1 MSAPLV
7 TLGGDAEGSRW
18 ISVRRAVQVI
28 VIPDGYPTTLEH
40 NEQVRLT
47 QQLGDSFTVM
57 NVRGQLFRIAGDDA
71 DALGKDKPI
80 AAEALADDDKSVED
94 RVWDALRTCF
104 DPEIPANIVDLGL
117 IYGCEVSAKED
128 GTNKVS
134 VRMTLTAPGCG
145 MSGVLKADV
154 ESKLAKIPGVSEG
167 VVEIT
172 FDPPWS
178 QDRMSE
184 AARLQLGFM

>member
-1 MSAPLV
+1 MSGLV

-18 ISVRRAVQVI
+18 ISVRRSVQAI
-28 VIPDGYPTTLEH
+28 VIPDGYPTTLEQ

-71 DALGKDKPI
+71 DALGKDKPV
-80 AAEALADDDKSVED
+80 ASEAPADENKSLEE
-94 RVWDALRTCF
+94 RVWDALRSCF

-117 IYGCEVSAKED
+117 IYGCDITPKED
-128 GTNKVS
+128 GTHKVNVS
-134 VRMTLTAPGCG
+134 MTLTAPGCG

-154 ESKLAKIPGVSEG
+154 ESKIAKLSGVSEAN
-167 VVEIT
+167 VEVT
-172 FDPPWS
+172 FDPPWT
-178 QDRMSE
+178 QERMSE

>member
-1 MSAPLV
+1 MSDSLV

-18 ISVRRAVQVI
+18 ISVRRAVQAI
-28 VIPDGYPTTLEH
+28 VIPDGYPTTLEQ

-47 QQLGDSFTVM
+47 QQLGDAFTVM

-71 DALGKDKPI
+71 DALGKEKPT
-80 AAEALADDDKSVED
+80 ASTLVHDESKSLDD
-94 RVWDALRTCF
+94 RVWDALRTCY

-117 IYGCEVSAKED
+117 IYGCDLEAKPD
-128 GTNKVS
+128 GTNKVT

-145 MSGVLKADV
+145 MSGVLKQDV
-154 ESKLAKIPGVSEG
+154 ESKLARIPGVSEAG
-167 VVEIT
+167 VEVT
-172 FDPPWS
+172 FDPPWT

-184 AARLQLGFM
+184 AAKLQLGFM